1 MYCVSAMHFKDCIT
15 KKGIAYGTYR
25 EKSQHFSRY
34 RLLLVLLIGFMLCAV
49 LLAAPVAAATLT
61 VAADGSGDYM
71 TINEAVAAAAEGDT
85 ILIKPGTYTMTASL
99 NIYTSNLK
107 IIAETQDTVILN
119 LIGTYSFIIR
129 STGVQLEKLT
139 FKGSQKGMGIYG
151 AGASNCLIKNN
162 KFINIGTF
170 SIDSSN
176 NFITDNIFFNSRT
189 TTGAVNF
196 YTTSANFNTFR
207 NNTVVGAA
215 TSGGTGTTDIYLYK
229 GSSNFIE
236 NNTFR
241 DGMGEGFKINT
252 GNNTIRNNVIVNNA
266 GAGFFL
272 SNAAADNRI
281 YLNTIINNSV
291 PATVSGGTAPSWV
304 SPSVVGYTYNNTAF
318 SAVLGNYWGSAY
330 SGTDNDGN
338 GIGDSEFELPSGLG
352 TDTAP
357 LMGIW
362 QDGVIHG
369 GPDTLKPTAGFM
381 ADSFSGQA
389 PLAVTFTSYLVG
401 PGTVT
406 SYAWDFGD
414 STTSTDKN
422 PSHTYTT
429 GGIYTVNLTVTGPGG
444 SDSVVKTG
452 FITVTSVGADL
463 TVASCTPFFLAHNTQ
478 NSVSTTITNSG
489 VTGAGAFKVRFNVGG
504 NSTDVD
510 VASLGA
516 GNSTTVSVGDAVDRR
531 VNDIIP
537 ITVTIDPESAV
548 AESSETNNVL
558 TTNATVIANGY
569 AGHRWEDKQDLVTNR
584 TFLLHGNTIYSF
596 GDSSYGSKSVTWAAG
611 DFPLPEGSTVK
622 EAMLYVPYCWDS
634 SGVALGNV
642 TMTFNGE
649 NVPKYAHYREE
660 KGWGSYAG
668 YAYGLFMYN
677 VTAQFSTSGNSA
689 NLVYTPYYGVAPP
702 RGMLLLVT
710 YEDANATEKQVFI
723 NEGFDM
729 LFAASTYYTTE
740 ETATAYAPFTGAG
753 IDMDRVKNASVT
765 SAVSRGSGYGTF
777 IFNGTSSPVY
787 WLSGQGEIGIQTTDI
802 TPYLTSDNNTALMQC
817 DDAPFKGI
825 EAFLAILKVEY
836 KVESTVPV
844 AGFTATPTSGV
855 TPLVVTFTDTTKGV
869 PTSWAWD
876 FGDGDSTNATIQNP
890 VHTYTT
896 PRTYAVNL
904 TVTNSLGTDFK
915 TKTDYIT
922 VIPALMPVAAFS
934 GTPTSGNTPLT
945 VAFTDLSTNTPTS
958 WVWDFGDGTNATEKN
973 PVHTYTTAGTYT
985 VTLNATNAIGSDD
998 ETKTNYITVYNGRTL
1013 TVAADG
1019 SGDYTT
1025 VTAALAA
1032 AASGDTIYVK
1042 AGSYP
1047 ESVTLSIP
1055 NIIIT
1060 GESADKVILNG
1071 ITILGPATGCHVENL
1086 RFNGGGSNPI
1096 VINAPDCII
1105 RNNII
1110 MNPDVGISVYSSS
1123 NTVSQNVIIKPTND
1137 FGGIYISS
1145 GSDFNNILENGVY
1158 GATGAYAA
1166 LTSESGRS
1174 GLFVNNTF
1182 RDSTTGAGLF
1192 LYQGADNNT
1201 ISQNTFA
1208 NNALAGLIIYSSENS
1223 HIYQNNV
1230 VGNGMSATT
1239 FGADPP
1245 SAIYWNS
1252 PDSVSYSFNGTSH
1265 SAVIGNY
1272 YGDYSGP
1279 DIDNNGIGN
1288 TGYTVP
1294 DSLGSDTA
1302 PLIGIWQDGAIHG
1315 GPDTIRPIAGFSA
1328 SSFSGE
1334 SPLAVT
1340 FTSWIKGPGT
1350 VTSYAWDFNND
1361 GTIDSTDKNP
1371 AYTYTTNGTYTVNL
1385 TVTGPGGSD
1394 NVVKTG
1400 YITVGSGAVAP
1411 VAAFTTDA
1419 SSGQVPF
1426 TVHFTDTSTGSAT
1439 GWNWNF
1445 GDGSSS
1451 NVQNPAH
1458 TYLAAGTYSVSL
1470 TVTAA
1475 GGSNT
1480 TVRSDAI
1487 SVSAAPI
1494 ANNYFGSIPLATV
1507 QSGTVSGGLWSDSYP
1522 GFATSASKSFTLP
1535 GYTDIKWARLYV
1547 VVYDGHMENNY
1558 QGNVSIGIDA
1568 NGDGTYE
1575 LQKAESFDTT
1585 YSFPGNKTAPGTG
1598 RVWLNDH
1605 LNRVTSD
1612 YLMWYDL
1619 TDAIT
1624 SQTVNVQASTAK
1636 VNPRFDGRIKTMT
1649 LVVAYDDGDAD
1660 QVRYWVNQGHDT
1672 ANAKDVSDYG
1682 YTGATMYA
1690 TSALPPGWT
1699 SANLTSVYLAS
1710 IDGTYT
1716 FRGSSLTSGTPSGSY
1731 FGSDRWDVTG
1741 LLSSGENST
1750 LTYVNTGSSY
1760 YKIPLALMSVR
1771 YPGSAPA
1778 TLSAT
1783 SASGIG
1789 RNQNGTIGIYLNN
1802 SFSPKA
1808 GSLTV
1813 QLYYNESILSAQAV
1827 EVMADGVAPTHLS
1840 SPITLAIA
1848 TAAGIPNGNTW
1859 LANVTFRSE
1868 QDTAMTSDL
1877 GLVLT
1882 TLEDLS
1888 IPPQDLRG
1896 MTRIQNGT
1904 FTTGEGIQVQVVGAD
1919 GNPVIADRIALEG
1932 GAVPFSVTNT
1942 SSHRFSA
1949 VPAGTYQLTVT
1960 KAGYISV
1967 NTTIHYAAGSVRELT
1982 ATLVTHAYQPTVIL
1996 AENGVSLAGMTHTAP
2011 EQLNA
2016 LRNETDQYN
2025 LTLNGGGV
2033 VSVALEYPMRF
2044 QLNQPQVT
2052 STVPVGTEMRNGTFL
2067 WTRPL
2072 YSTTNATIVV
2082 TAVPAGG
2089 QSPLGLLLTG
2099 GKLGDVLYNG
2109 QVTSTD
2115 SLYILHYVV
2124 GNLKSLPT
2132 YDYADITRDGKIT
2145 STDAL
2150 YILHYVVKDVN
2161 EYYRVP

>member
-1 MYCVSAMHFKDCIT
+1 MYIRFENNTIT
-15 KKGIAYGTYR
+15 NNSLINNVGGGIQYYKIATN
-25 EKSQHFSRY
+25 SR
-34 RLLLVLLIGFMLCAV
+34 
-49 LLAAPVAAATLT
+49 T
-61 VAADGSGDYM
+61 
-71 TINEAVAAAAEGDT
+71 
-85 ILIKPGTYTMTASL
+85 
-99 NIYTSNLK
+99 
-107 IIAETQDTVILN
+107 
-119 LIGTYSFIIR
+119 
-129 STGVQLEKLT
+129 
-139 FKGSQKGMGIYG
+139 
-151 AGASNCLIKNN
+151 
-162 KFINIGTF
+162 
-170 SIDSSN
+170 
-176 NFITDNIFFNSRT
+176 FFNSFNGNGGTVT
-189 TTGAVNF
+189 TTTA
-196 YTTSANFNTFR
+196 
-207 NNTVVGAA
+207 
-215 TSGGTGTTDIYLYK
+215 
-229 GSSNFIE
+229 
-236 NNTFR
+236 
-241 DGMGEGFKINT
+241 
-252 GNNTIRNNVIVNNA
+252 
-266 GAGFFL
+266 
-272 SNAAADNRI
+272 
-281 YLNTIINNSV
+281 
-291 PATVSGGTAPSWV
+291 PASPSWV
-304 SPSVVGYTYNNTAF
+304 SPGAVNYIYNGTSQ
-318 SAVLGNYWGSAY
+318 SAILGNYWGSAY
-330 SGTDNDGN
+330 TGTDEDGN
-338 GIGDSEFELPSGLG
+338 GIGDSAFTLPSSLG
-352 TDTAP
+352 SDTAP
-357 LMGIW
+357 LMGIF
-362 QDGVIHG
+362 QDGTILTCS
-369 GPDTLKPTAGFM
+369 PDTIAPVAGFT
-381 ADSFSGQA
+381 ASSFSGQT
-389 PLAVTFTSYLVG
+389 PLVVSFYSYLTG
-401 PGTVT
+401 PGSATM
-406 SYAWDFGD
+406 YAWDFNNDGITD
-414 STTSTDKN
+414 STEKN
-422 PSHTYTT
+422 PTYTYTT
-429 GGIYTVNLTVTGPGG
+429 GGTYTVNLTVTGPGG

-463 TVASCTPFFLAHNTQ
+463 TVASCTPFFLAHNMQ

-537 ITVTIDPESAV
+537 ITVTVDPESAV

-634 SGVALGNV
+634 SSVALGNV

-802 TPYLTSDNNTALMQC
+802 TPYLTSDNNTAMMQC

-836 KVESTVPV
+836 KDESAVPV
-844 AGFTATPTSGV
+844 AAFTATPTTG
-855 TPLVVTFTDTTKGV
+855 TAPLAVTFTDTTKGV

-876 FGDGDSTNATIQNP
+876 FGDGDPTNATIQNP

-896 PRTYAVNL
+896 AGTYSVNL
-904 TVTNSLGTDFK
+904 TVTNSLGSDSEIK
-915 TKTDYIT
+915 TAYIT
-922 VIPALMPVAAFS
+922 VGSDVPAPVADFAS
-934 GTPTSGNTPLT
+934 DPTSGTRPLT
-945 VAFTDLSTNTPTS
+945 VRFTDNSTGSPTNWS
-958 WVWDFGDGTNATEKN
+958 WDFNNDGMEDSTVRN
-973 PVHTYTTAGTYT
+973 PTFTYMTAGTYSVNLT
-985 VTLNATNAIGSDD
+985 VSNAGGSNSI
-998 ETKTNYITVYNGRTL
+998 TRTGFITVASTTL
-1013 TVAADG
+1013 TFTVAADG

-1025 VTAALAA
+1025 INAAVAA
-1032 AASGDTIYVK
+1032 AESGDTVYVK
-1042 AGSYP
+1042 AGNYP
-1047 ESVTLSIP
+1047 ESVSISTP
-1055 NIIIT
+1055 NIIIR
-1060 GESADKVILNG
+1060 GESADKVVMNSIG
-1071 ITILGPATGCHVENL
+1071 ITAPGCHVEDL
-1086 RFNGGGSNPI
+1086 TVSGGTAPI
-1096 VINAPDCII
+1096 YIDFNAPSCII
-1105 RNNII
+1105 RNNILK
-1110 MNPDVGISVYSSS
+1110 DSGESGIYVYSTNNLIS
-1123 NTVSQNVIIKPTND
+1123 NNVILNPPYIGMYVTTSR
-1137 FGGIYISS
+1137 GGDGFNIIRDNVISGAMKDEIMILTS
-1145 GSDFNNILENGVY
+1145 QSNLIDNNIIRDGSSRGITN
-1158 GATGAYAA
+1158 
-1166 LTSESGRS
+1166 SG
-1174 GLFVNNTF
+1174 T
-1182 RDSTTGAGLF
+1182 
-1192 LYQGADNNT
+1192 NNT
-1201 ISQNTFA
+1201 IVNNSIINNKGVGIRYSDAASNSRTFLNSIIGNSNTA
-1208 NNALAGLIIYSSENS
+1208 TASS
-1223 HIYQNNV
+1223 V
-1230 VGNGMSATT
+1230 
-1239 FGADPP
+1239 P
-1245 SAIYWNS
+1245 SSISWIS
-1252 PDSVSYSFNGTSH
+1252 PGTVDYTYNGTSH
-1265 SAVIGNY
+1265 SAVLGNY
-1272 YGDYSGP
+1272 WGSAYTGTDAN
-1279 DIDNNGIGN
+1279 NNGIGDAE
-1288 TGYTVP
+1288 YTLP
-1294 DSLGSDTA
+1294 SSLGSDTS
-1302 PLIGIWQDGAIHG
+1302 PLMGIWHDGTIAAG
-1315 GPDTIRPIAGFSA
+1315 GPDTVKPKAGFTV

-1340 FTSWIKGPGT
+1340 FTSWIAGPGT

-1371 AYTYTTNGTYTVNL
+1371 AYTYTNNGTYTVNL

-1470 TVTAA
+1470 TVTAG

-1494 ANNYFGSIPLATV
+1494 ANNYYGSIPLETV

-1535 GYTDIKWARLYV
+1535 GYTDITWARLYI

-1558 QGNVSIGIDA
+1558 EGNVSIGIDA
-1568 NGDGTYE
+1568 NGDGTHE
-1575 LQKAESFDTT
+1575 LQKAESFNTT

-1716 FRGSSLTSGTPSGSY
+1716 FRGSSLASGTPSGSY

-1789 RNQNGTIGIYLNN
+1789 KNQNGTIGIYLNN

-1813 QLYYNESILSAQAV
+1813 KLYYNESILSARAV
-1827 EVMADGVAPTHLS
+1827 EIMADGVAPTHLS

-1942 SSHRFSA
+1942 SNHRFSA
-1949 VPAGTYQLTVT
+1949 VPAGTYQLTVA
-1960 KAGYISV
+1960 KAGHISV
-1967 NTTIHYAAGSVRELT
+1967 NTTISYAAGSVRELT

-2011 EQLNA
+2011 EQLNT

-2067 WTRPL
+2067 WTRPV

-2082 TAVPAGG
+2082 TAVTAGG
-2089 QSPLGLLLTG
+2089 RSPLELLLTG
-2099 GKLGDVLYNG
+2099 GKLGDVYYNG

-2161 EYYRVP
+2161 EYYQVP